1 MTSDCASCPFKEK
14 KEENDKD
21 KKAHARYDARQHAMF
36 ASTPG
41 VVSTNTQE
49 CCAERMLIRAVE
61 QQLRRRGVRTER
73 MLTRGRSLLRCVTVW
88 RYRADG
94 TEGCSLPCRNCR
106 CALEPWGSRVKC
118 VDARGVR
125 VRMRVD
131 ELDAKYGSGML
142 CRNDI

>member
-73 MLTRGRSLLRCVTVW
+73 SSLRHGVALPRGRHGGVLVTVPQLPV
-88 RYRADG
+88 RSRAVG
-94 TEGCSLPCRNCR
+94 
-106 CALEPWGSRVKC
+106 
-118 VDARGVR
+118 
-125 VRMRVD
+125 
-131 ELDAKYGSGML
+131 
-142 CRNDI
+142 